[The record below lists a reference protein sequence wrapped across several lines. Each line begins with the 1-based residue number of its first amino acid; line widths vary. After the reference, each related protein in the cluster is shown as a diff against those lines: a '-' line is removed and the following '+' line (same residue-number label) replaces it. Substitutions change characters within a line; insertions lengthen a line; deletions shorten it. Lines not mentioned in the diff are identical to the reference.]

1 MPTVISNGIRI
12 HYEER
17 GSGDPLIL
25 IMGLGAPGSRWEDH
39 AAAYERH
46 FRCILVDNR
55 GAGESERPP
64 GPYTTRKMAD
74 DTAGLM
80 TALGIEN
87 ASIAGISMGS
97 AIAQELALSYPKK
110 VRSLVLVSSWSRSD
124 KYTQTVFEHFKK
136 MRELASP
143 ADFTQLLQLWI
154 ASPPYY
160 EEHFDQMVVDQTRAQ
175 EDYMPVD
182 AFQAQSDA
190 CSMHNTFDRLDMITA
205 PTLLTVGDADI
216 FTPLRLTIEMHE
228 RMPGSE
234 MVVFKGLGHIHHWED
249 LERFNDVT
257 TAIFV
262 RKVTGRGSN
271 HGQTEIIVGK
281 LGVHFRTVF
290 E

>member
-17 GSGDPLIL
+17 GRGDPLIL

-55 GAGESERPP
+55 GAGASERPP

-87 ASIAGISMGS
+87 GSIAGISMGS
-97 AIAQELALSYPKK
+97 AIAQELALAYPKK

-124 KYTQTVFEHFKK
+124 RYTQTVFEHFKK

-160 EEHFDQMVVDQTRAQ
+160 EEHFDQMVVDQTKAQ

-190 CSMHNTFDRLDMITA
+190 CSMHNAFDRLDMITA

-234 MVVFKGLGHIHHWED
+234 MVIFRGLGHIHHWED

-257 TAIFV
+257 TQFLL
-262 RKVTGRGSN
+262 
-271 HGQTEIIVGK
+271 GK
-281 LGVHFRTVF
+281 
-290 E
+290 

>member
-1 MPTVISNGIRI
+1 MPNVVSNGIRI

-39 AAAYERH
+39 AAAYEKY

-55 GAGESERPP
+55 GAGESDRPL
-64 GPYTTRKMAD
+64 GPYTTKTMAY

-80 TALGIEN
+80 LALGIEN
-87 ASIAGISMGS
+87 ARIAGISMGS
-97 AIAQELALSYPKK
+97 AIAQELALSYPQK

-124 KYTQTVFEHFKK
+124 RYTQTVFEHFKK

-154 ASPPYY
+154 ASAPYY
-160 EEHFDQMVVDQTRAQ
+160 QEHFDEMVGDQTKAQ
-175 EDYMPVD
+175 EDYMPVG

-190 CSMHNTFDRLDMITA
+190 CSMHNTFDRLDKITA

-216 FTPLRLTIEMHE
+216 FTPLRLTVEMHG
-228 RMPGSE
+228 RMPSSE
-234 MVVFKGLGHIHHWED
+234 MVVFNGLAHIHHWED

-257 TAIFV
+257 TQFLLE
-262 RKVTGRGSN
+262 N
-271 HGQTEIIVGK
+271 
-281 LGVHFRTVF
+281 
-290 E
+290 

>member
-39 AAAYERH
+39 AASYEKH

-55 GAGESERPP
+55 GAGESDKSGRPF
-64 GPYTTRKMAD
+64 TTKMMAD

-80 TALGIEN
+80 LALGIEN
-87 ASIAGISMGS
+87 ARIAGISMGS

-110 VRSLVLVSSWSRSD
+110 VRSLVLISSWSRAD
-124 KYTQTVFEHFKK
+124 RYTQTVFEHFKK

-154 ASPPYY
+154 ASPSYY
-160 EEHFDQMVVDQTRAQ
+160 EKHFSEMVRDQTTAQ

-190 CSMHNTFDRLDMITA
+190 CSIHNTFDRLDMITA

-216 FTPLRLTIEMHE
+216 FTPLRLTAEMHK
-228 RMPGSE
+228 RMPDSE
-234 MVVFKGLGHIHHWED
+234 MVVFRGLGHIHHWED

-257 TAIFV
+257 TQFLLE
-262 RKVTGRGSN
+262 K
-271 HGQTEIIVGK
+271 
-281 LGVHFRTVF
+281 
-290 E
+290 

>member
-1 MPTVISNGIRI
+1 VPTVVSNGIRI
-12 HYEER
+12 HYEEQGR
-17 GSGDPLIL
+17 GDPLIL
-25 IMGLGAPGSRWEDH
+25 IMGLGAPGSRWKDH
-39 AAAYERH
+39 AAAYEKH

-55 GAGESERPP
+55 GAGESDRPL
-64 GPYTTRKMAD
+64 GPYTTKMMAD

-80 TALGIEN
+80 LALGLEN
-87 ASIAGISMGS
+87 ARIAGISMGS

-124 KYTQTVFEHFKK
+124 RYTQTVFEHFKK

-154 ASPPYY
+154 ASAPYY
-160 EEHFDQMVVDQTRAQ
+160 EEHFEEMMGDQTKAQ

-216 FTPLRLTIEMHE
+216 FTPLRLTVEMQE
-228 RMPGSE
+228 RMSGSE

-249 LERFNDVT
+249 LERFNDLT
-257 TAIFV
+257 MKFLLE
-262 RKVTGRGSN
+262 K
-271 HGQTEIIVGK
+271 
-281 LGVHFRTVF
+281 
-290 E
+290 

>member
-1 MPTVISNGIRI
+1 MPTVVSNGIRI
-12 HYEER
+12 HYEEQ

-25 IMGLGAPGSRWEDH
+25 IMGLGAPGSRWKDH
-39 AAAYERH
+39 AAAYEKY
-46 FRCILVDNR
+46 FRCILMDNR
-55 GAGESERPP
+55 GAGESDMPL

-80 TALGIEN
+80 TALGIDK
-87 ASIAGISMGS
+87 ARIAGISMGS

-124 KYTQTVFEHFKK
+124 RYTQNVFEQFKK

-154 ASPPYY
+154 ASAPYY
-160 EEHFDQMVVDQTRAQ
+160 EEHFDEMVQDQSKAQ

-190 CSMHNTFDRLDMITA
+190 CIMHDTFDRLDMITA
-205 PTLLTVGDADI
+205 PALLTVGDADI
-216 FTPLRLTIEMHE
+216 FTPLRLTLEMHE
-228 RMPGSE
+228 RIPGSE
-234 MVVFKGLGHIHHWED
+234 IVVFKGLGHIHHWED

-257 TAIFV
+257 TQFLLE
-262 RKVTGRGSN
+262 N
-271 HGQTEIIVGK
+271 
-281 LGVHFRTVF
+281 
-290 E
+290 

>member
-1 MPTVISNGIRI
+1 MPTVVSNGIRI
-12 HYEER
+12 HYEEQ
-17 GSGDPLIL
+17 GNGDPLIL
-25 IMGLGAPGSRWEDH
+25 IMGLGAPGSRWKDH
-39 AAAYERH
+39 AAAYQKH

-55 GAGESERPP
+55 GAGESDRPL
-64 GPYTTRKMAD
+64 GLYTTRRMAD

-80 TALGIEN
+80 TVLGIEN

-97 AIAQELALSYPKK
+97 AISQELALSYPKK
-110 VRSLVLVSSWSRSD
+110 VRRLVLVSSWSRSD
-124 KYTQTVFEHFKK
+124 RYIQTVFEHFKK

-154 ASPPYY
+154 ASAPYY
-160 EEHFDQMVVDQTRAQ
+160 EEHFDEMVRDQTTAQ

-190 CSMHNTFDRLDMITA
+190 CSMHNTFERLDMITA

-216 FTPLRLTIEMHE
+216 FTPLRLTAEMHE
-228 RMPGSE
+228 RMSSSE

-257 TAIFV
+257 TQFLLE
-262 RKVTGRGSN
+262 K
-271 HGQTEIIVGK
+271 
-281 LGVHFRTVF
+281 
-290 E
+290 